1 MLASIT
7 VACGR
12 SRHLHVRSSPICHV
26 TDDAVRV
33 VRNTEVSTAIVSDV
47 TNCFVVLRGKV
58 VSLIEMLRQV
68 TVPTLGTIYSW
79 MEVKIYQSCVLIV
92 VVCFNPSRIF
102 FLPIDTTAIVINI

>member
-1 MLASIT
+1 VRNSSIWY
-7 VACGR
+7 
-12 SRHLHVRSSPICHV
+12 V
-26 TDDAVRV
+26 TDAIASTTIVSD
-33 VRNTEVSTAIVSDV
+33 VSTAIVSDV

-58 VSLIEMLRQV
+58 VSSIEMLRKV

-92 VVCFNPSRIF
+92 AVCFNPSRIF